1 MFLIHNSTFKLTYF
15 MSSSCNVEKKTLD
28 PNTTMATDL
37 VYNNKQTVTQASTF
51 KKVFFFFEFKSSCR

>member
-1 MFLIHNSTFKLTYF
+1 

-51 KKVFFFFEFKSSCR
+51 KKVFFFLS